1 MSEGVACCH
10 WNMSQVL
17 QVLDEYF
24 EGGLQRDQMKAMM
37 VCRVVVSV
45 VVPRKMGCAVP
56 TMECG
61 GPVRDERANTLQR

>member
-24 EGGLQRDQMKAMM
+24 EGGLQRDRMKTMM

-45 VVPRKMGCAVP
+45 VVPRKRWGVLCPRWSV
-56 TMECG
+56 E
-61 GPVRDERANTLQR
+61 VR